1 MLTLLSDSF
10 ALIANQTQTH
20 IGVLSKILLLL
31 WGIFAIN
38 GLVFRNRLLL
48 LGIQPRHISGL
59 PGILF
64 APFLHANF
72 NHIFFNSIPLVVLA
86 NFILIQGVSVFLHI
100 TALLILGSGLLVWC
114 FAVPGLHIG
123 ASGVITGYWGYL
135 VAHAYYRNT
144 ATSLILAAICVF
156 YFASILW
163 SVLPGKKHVSW
174 QGHLFGLIAGLCVA
188 YYF

>member
-10 ALIANQTQTH
+10 AQIASQTH
-20 IGVLSKILLLL
+20 NNIWVLSKILLLL

-38 GLVFRNRLLL
+38 SMLFRNRLLL
-48 LGIQPRHISGL
+48 LGIQPRHLSGL

-64 APFLHANF
+64 APFLHVNF

-100 TALLILGSGLLVWC
+100 TALIILGSGLLVWC
-114 FAVPGLHIG
+114 FAAPGLHVG

-144 ATSLILAAICVF
+144 ATTLILAAVCVF
-156 YFASILW
+156 YFAGILW
-163 SVLPGKKHVSW
+163 SIFPGKKHVSW
-174 QGHLFGLIAGLCVA
+174 QGHLFGLIAGLGVA